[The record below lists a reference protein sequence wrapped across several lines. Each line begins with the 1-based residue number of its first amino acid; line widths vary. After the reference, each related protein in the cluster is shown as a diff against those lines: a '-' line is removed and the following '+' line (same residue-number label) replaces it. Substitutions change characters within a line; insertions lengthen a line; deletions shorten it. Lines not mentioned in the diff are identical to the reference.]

1 MGNSGWAVPRFH
13 ELSEAEATIT
23 APCKQLSHPNGR
35 TGQFKNAALHPMTI
49 VWRYSCKNQEYRST
63 TAGEAPTSVLGS
75 DWSTPAAAG
84 CTSTMRPHP
93 SSRYRSPRQTMV
105 RPV

>member
-1 MGNSGWAVPRFH
+1 MDDRRHCEGSPVRRVMESPMGNSGWAVPRFH

-35 TGQFKNAALHPMTI
+35 TGRFKNAALHPMTI
-49 VWRYSCKNQEYRST
+49 VWRYSSENQEYRST

-75 DWSTPAAAG
+75 E
-84 CTSTMRPHP
+84 
-93 SSRYRSPRQTMV
+93 
-105 RPV
+105 